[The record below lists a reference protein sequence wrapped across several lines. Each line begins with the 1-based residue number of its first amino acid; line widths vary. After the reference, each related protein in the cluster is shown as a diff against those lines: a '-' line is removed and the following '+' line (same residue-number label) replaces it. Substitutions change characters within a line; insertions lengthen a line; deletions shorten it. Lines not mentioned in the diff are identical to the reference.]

1 MENRN
6 VSPGLFA
13 GAMVI
18 VGLSIIKDPKSVF
31 NLIWAG
37 VLAKLEAFAIFM
49 AGILKIG
56 LCIVAVGLVL
66 WLIVRI
72 VCWFEDLERQ
82 RNWLQVKVQELL
94 ADITDLKRHQAIS
107 SNCIDVIERKNSKL
121 NEALEKLTKSPAAK
135 QQESKSAS
143 TAALSEIIGV

>member
-1 MENRN
+1 
-6 VSPGLFA
+6 
-13 GAMVI
+13 
-18 VGLSIIKDPKSVF
+18 
-31 NLIWAG
+31 
-37 VLAKLEAFAIFM
+37 
-49 AGILKIG
+49 
-56 LCIVAVGLVL
+56 
-66 WLIVRI
+66 
-72 VCWFEDLERQ
+72 
-82 RNWLQVKVQELL
+82 VKVQELL